1 MQSIPKQTLKD
12 NSGQDVAI
20 ILPIDEYK
28 DLLKLKEDLEDIR
41 AYEEAKADVDDE
53 MIPWEQAKKEM
64 DANRLKL
71 KP

>member
-12 NSGQDVAI
+12 NSGQDIAI